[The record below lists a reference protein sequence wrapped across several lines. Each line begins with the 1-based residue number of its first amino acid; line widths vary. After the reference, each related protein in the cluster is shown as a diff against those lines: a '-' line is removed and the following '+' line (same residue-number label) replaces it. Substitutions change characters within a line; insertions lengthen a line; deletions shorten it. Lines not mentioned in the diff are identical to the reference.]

1 MYSGVNLLWVAV
13 HEFGHSLGL
22 MHSDVRDAVMYPYYS
37 YDPNLQLHEDDI
49 RGIQSLYGKVA
60 LLYNLLCDIL
70 TTIRI

>member
-49 RGIQSLYGKVA
+49 RGIQSLYSKVA
-60 LLYNLLCDIL
+60 CNCNCNC
-70 TTIRI
+70 TIYCVIS